1 MPGQVTLGKLRIKK
15 GVLDSLRLPIDVTE
29 GEYRHYHRGA
39 FVNVEEQAIWE
50 SSPCLCIGLTW
61 EISLFKY

>member
-1 MPGQVTLGKLRIKK
+1 MLLKVGIVAIAEEYF
-15 GVLDSLRLPIDVTE
+15 VDV
-29 GEYRHYHRGA
+29 G
-39 FVNVEEQAIWE
+39 EQAIWE

>member
-1 MPGQVTLGKLRIKK
+1 MLLKVGIVTIA
-15 GVLDSLRLPIDVTE
+15 E
-29 GEYRHYHRGA
+29 EH
-39 FVNVEEQAIWE
+39 FVNVEEQGIWE

>member
-1 MPGQVTLGKLRIKK
+1 MLLKVSIVTIAE
-15 GVLDSLRLPIDVTE
+15 D
-29 GEYRHYHRGA
+29 H